1 MSPPG
6 APRLAALY
14 AGLALAVLAPAV
26 LAETVDLPQGLSVQL
41 PEGWVV
47 DGSPQGD
54 VSRSGLRRVQ
64 LACESEACMET
75 QETCTLLMRAT
86 PLEGD
91 DDEARLRA
99 LYASPL
105 KRYFRLRAVLSA
117 TGPDADIRQPLERV
131 RIGDRDWYRVQT
143 DARPPHRSGL
153 FAETVVDGRYVGAIC
168 KSRETGEQRHR
179 DGLRVIESLTSD
191 ADAAAPR

>member
-1 MSPPG
+1 MSAPG

-14 AGLALAVLAPAV
+14 AGLALAALASAV
-26 LAETVDLPQGLSVQL
+26 SAETVDLPQGLSVQL

-47 DGSPQGD
+47 DGSPQGE

-75 QETCTLLMRAT
+75 PETCTLLMRAT

-105 KRYFRLRAVLSA
+105 KRYFRLRAVPVSYTHL
-117 TGPDADIRQPLERV
+117 DVYKRQALPCTV
-131 RIGDRDWYRVQT
+131 CVT
-143 DARPPHRSGL
+143 SGWNCT
-153 FAETVVDGRYVGAIC
+153 A
-168 KSRETGEQRHR
+168 
-179 DGLRVIESLTSD
+179 
-191 ADAAAPR
+191 